1 MADTK
6 RKNRDTNTKMARKSK
21 TPTSSSD
28 KKRVKRGGD
37 KRKRSGPHLPNAI
50 KREIEL
56 LNPKIG
62 SDDEIDSDEE
72 FAGKDV
78 YEYEEEIP
86 EEESKKNKR
95 YDPVENFEFELP
107 KDFKD
112 ENVDSDEVD
121 SDDFD
126 DTAQNLEDNV
136 EEDDDGRHAR
146 MLQEITGLPSD
157 AFGGKKLKNNIVVS
171 EAYPENEYNPS
182 GDVLDGNGHIS
193 IQDLLDPLRGKSGFG
208 KLKKNVDRIETK
220 QMSIHAPLRKPDREK
235 LERKAAYEHTK
246 KDITKWEPL
255 VKRNREAPTIF
266 FDEKTDLN
274 FSTVGAIASEFE
286 PRTEFEK
293 QMAALVSNSE
303 VAEAHRKDG
312 ARLLEL
318 NKVTEEDVK
327 DHQDRLAK
335 MRNLLFRHEM
345 KAKRIKK
352 IKSKTYHRLM
362 KKDRLKAEAHQIE
375 TDPEAAKNLAKKQE
389 YERIKERATQKHTNN
404 SKWAKRIL
412 ERGLAV
418 QDDGTRA
425 AISEQLHRKAL
436 LARKMN
442 TMSDDSNSDDS
453 SDSDAG
459 DDVSGGS
466 DQEGKLKMLERA
478 KQKTLEVLEDDE
490 IPNSGLLSLPF
501 MARGLE
507 KKKAAAEEEAK
518 LALQEYEA
526 SLKQPEDKNNLETA
540 ASCGRRVFGAPKQ
553 QIQYSSEKVKSNN
566 YYGNTDSEDDVE
578 TKEDVDARHA
588 RKSFVH
594 KDVTVDPSVLRDK
607 SQIGHDD
614 LFKNFDEIVKD
625 PGTKTTYDVAL
636 FANNS
641 WRKKQNQPRNAEQMK
656 SKIEV
661 DANGKNSSEVMEPA
675 LDEQEEAENDSD
687 TEGNIRMVDGILS
700 AVDDSKYELPSQ
712 AELIRRAFAGDD
724 VEEEFQK
731 DKEEILNEENPEPE
745 KPMLLPGWGQWTHV
759 QKKRGLPSWMLTEH
773 ANAKKKREEA
783 LKKRKDAHL
792 KNVIISEKVDKKAEK
807 LHTKTLPYPYTSQE
821 VFEQSMR
828 MPMGPDFNPATTIG
842 AINCP
847 EVVKRS
853 GVIIKPIKA
862 EEMKSYERAVEQKQS
877 GKKRNAK
884 KEKQKS

>member
-1 MADTK
+1 MANTK
-6 RKNRDTNTKMARKSK
+6 RKNRDTNIKMARKSK
-21 TPTSSSD
+21 TPTSSD
-28 KKRVKRGGD
+28 KKGVKRGGD
-37 KRKRSGPHLPNAI
+37 KRKRSGPHLPNAM

-72 FAGKDV
+72 FAVKDV

-126 DTAQNLEDNV
+126 DTAQNLGDDV

-208 KLKKNVDRIETK
+208 KLQKNVDRIETK

-235 LERKAAYEHTK
+235 LERKAAYEQSK

-255 VKRNREAPTIF
+255 VKRNREASTIF

-293 QMAALVSNSE
+293 QMAALVNNSE

-318 NKVTEEDVK
+318 NKVSEEDVK

-375 TDPEAAKNLAKKQE
+375 TDPEAAKKLAMKQE
-389 YERIKERATQKHTNN
+389 YERIQERATQKHNN
-404 SKWAKRIL
+404 NNKWAKRIL

-436 LARKMN
+436 LTRKMN
-442 TMSDDSNSDDS
+442 SMRDDSNSDDS
-453 SDSDAG
+453 SDSDPD

-478 KQKTLEVLEDDE
+478 KQKTLKVLEDDE

-507 KKKAAAEEEAK
+507 KKKEAAEEEAK

-526 SLKQPEDKNNLETA
+526 SLKQPEDTNNLETGT
-540 ASCGRRVFGAPKQ
+540 SCGRRVFGAPKQ
-553 QIQYSSEKVKSNN
+553 QIQDSSEKIRSNN
-566 YYGNTDSEDDVE
+566 YYGNTDSEDDNE
-578 TKEDVDARHA
+578 TKEDVDVRHA
-588 RKSFVH
+588 RKSYVRN
-594 KDVTVDPSVLRDK
+594 DVTVDPSVLRDK

-614 LFKNFDEIVKD
+614 LFKSFDEIVKD

-641 WRKKQNQPRNAEQMK
+641 WQKKQNQPRNTEQMK
-656 SKIEV
+656 SKTEV
-661 DANGKNSSEVMEPA
+661 DANGKNSLEVMEPA

-700 AVDDSKYELPSQ
+700 AVDDSNYELPSQ

-724 VEEEFQK
+724 VEEEFEK

-773 ANAKKKREEA
+773 DNAKKKREEA

-821 VFEQSMR
+821 VFEQSIR
-828 MPMGPDFNPATTIG
+828 MPIGPEFNPATAFG
-842 AINCP
+842 ALICP

-853 GVIIKPIKA
+853 GVIIKPIKV
-862 EEMKSYERAVEQKQS
+862 EEMKSYERAVEHKQS

-884 KEKQKS
+884 KQKQKS